1 MSTKQ
6 DNLYSGL
13 KKIFHEPSRLAIMS
27 ALSRSVDPL
36 TFNQLKE
43 ECNLT
48 DGNLSSHLKM
58 LEDAEVVKMKKTFLN
73 SKPCTE
79 ISLTDKGR
87 ENFINYLKALEVVLR
102 NAAEALSSEDKDLE
116 LPFSWLKPVGA

>member
-27 ALSRSVDPL
+27 VLSGTIEPV
-36 TFNQLKE
+36 TFVQLKE
-43 ECNLT
+43 ECELT

-58 LEDAEVVKMKKTFLN
+58 LVDAGVVEIEKCYVN
-73 SKPCTE
+73 SKPRTE
-79 ISLTDKGR
+79 IFLTEDGR
-87 ENFINYLKALEVVLR
+87 ESFIDYLKALEEVLK
-102 NAAEALSSEDKDLE
+102 NAAEALSADNKNVA
-116 LPFSWLKPVGA
+116 LPFSWLKPLGA

>member
-27 ALSRSVDPL
+27 VLSGTIEPV
-36 TFNQLKE
+36 TFVQLKE
-43 ECNLT
+43 ECELT

-58 LEDAEVVKMKKTFLN
+58 LVDAGVVQIKKSNIN
-73 SKPCTE
+73 SKPRTE
-79 ISLTDKGR
+79 ISLTEYGR
-87 ENFINYLKALEVVLR
+87 DSFIDYLKALEEVLK
-102 NAAEALSSEDKDLE
+102 NAAEAISAENKNLS

>member
-27 ALSRSVDPL
+27 ALSRSV
-36 TFNQLKE
+36 E

>member
-27 ALSRSVDPL
+27 VLSGSIEPV
-36 TFNQLKE
+36 TFVQLKE
-43 ECNLT
+43 ECELT

-58 LEDAEVVKMKKTFLN
+58 LVDAGVVQMKKSNVN
-73 SKPCTE
+73 SKPRTE
-79 ISLTDKGR
+79 IFLTEDGR
-87 ENFINYLKALEVVLR
+87 NSFIDYLKALEEVLK
-102 NAAEALSSEDKDLE
+102 NAAEAISADNKNVSF
-116 LPFSWLKPVGA
+116 PFSWLKPVGA